1 MGIKKASKEKIGKS
15 TKPRKSLIETLFT
28 STQKKVI
35 GLIFGNPERS
45 FFATEII
52 RLAGAGSGA
61 VQRELKALTEAGLV
75 SIVNHGK
82 QKYYQ
87 ANRDSAI
94 FEELH
99 SIIIKTVGLTEP
111 LKNAL
116 STIQDDIDLAFVY
129 GSIAKGTDTATSDI
143 DLLVV
148 SKNISLAE
156 LHEALSTT
164 EVALGRKINP
174 TLYTPA
180 EFNKRIQNKNSF
192 VEKVLASKHIMLVGD
207 TNAIDAAR

>member
-1 MGIKKASKEKIGKS
+1 MGIIIPIMGIKNTNS
-15 TKPRKSLIETLFT
+15 PKSLLDTLFT
-28 STQKKVI
+28 STQKKVL
-35 GLIFGNPERS
+35 GLLFSNPDRK
-45 FFATEII
+45 FIMVEII
-52 RLAGAGSGA
+52 LLARAGSGA
-61 VQRELKALTEAGLV
+61 VQRELRALSEAGLI
-75 SIVNHGK
+75 SITNQGK

-87 ANRDSAI
+87 ANRESVI

-116 STIQDDIDLAFVY
+116 QTLHDKIDLAFVY

-148 SKNISLAE
+148 SPSLS
-156 LHEALSTT
+156 LSDLYEALLPT
-164 EVALGRKINP
+164 ETSLGRKINP

-192 VEKVLASKHIMLVGD
+192 IEKVLAGDRIPLVGD
-207 TNAIDAAR
+207 PNVIEATR